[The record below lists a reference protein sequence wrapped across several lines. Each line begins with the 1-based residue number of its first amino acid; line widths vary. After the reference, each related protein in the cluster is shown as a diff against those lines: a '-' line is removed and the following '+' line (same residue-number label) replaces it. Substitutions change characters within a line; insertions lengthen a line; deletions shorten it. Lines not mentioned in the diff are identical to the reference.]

1 MLASYLLGVVLA
13 IGAGIVNATGVTIQ
27 KVYIFDFVLISQTRL
42 DF

>member
-27 KVYIFDFVLISQTRL
+27 KVCLFDLPIGI
-42 DF
+42 